1 MMKTGGFTVGIR
13 EGSKSQQKVPQTL
26 AIAGL
31 AALLNRHN
39 VVSSGTKCKRTGQLG
54 LDASRLR
61 LH

>member
-31 AALLNRHN
+31 AALLICHN
-39 VVSSGTKCKRTGQLG
+39 VVSSGT
-54 LDASRLR
+54 S
-61 LH
+61 